1 MKNFLYGGILLIP
14 LAFAG
19 SAGAADLVPYK
30 APSAPAA
37 TAFTWT
43 GFYIGADIGGGTT
56 HTNATTVPDPAAIP
70 GGFDLQ
76 SFALNGSGFLGGLHA
91 GYNWQV
97 APNWLLGVEDDIDW
111 TSIKASSLGPL
122 TIGGIPNGGIGGVT
136 TADSLISKLNWLAT
150 IRGRVGYTTSN
161 WLFYATG
168 GAAIGGLNQSAT
180 QSVSAFGL
188 SANWPFS
195 APTTREGWVA
205 GGGFEYSM
213 TQNWILRAEYLFYS
227 LRGANR
233 FGFPIGSP
241 STTLFADNFG
251 RTEIQTVRT
260 GISYK
265 FN

>member
-1 MKNFLYGGILLIP
+1 MKNFLFRGILLIP

-19 SAGAADLVPYK
+19 SAGAADLGPYK
-30 APSAPAA
+30 APPAPAA

-43 GFYIGADIGGGTT
+43 GFYIGADIGGGAT
-56 HTNATTVPDPAAIP
+56 HTHATTVPDPAIP
-70 GGFDLQ
+70 GSFDLQ

-97 APNWLLGVEDDIDW
+97 APSWLLGVEDDIDW
-111 TSIKASSLGPL
+111 TSIRASSLGPL
-122 TIGGIPNGGIGGVT
+122 TIGGIPNGGIAGAT
-136 TADSLISKLNWLAT
+136 SADSLISNLNWLAT
-150 IRGRVGYTTSN
+150 IRGRVGYTASN

-180 QSVSAFGL
+180 QSFSAAGL
-188 SANWPFS
+188 SAMWPFS
-195 APTTREGWVA
+195 TSTTREGWVA
-205 GGGFEYSM
+205 GGGFEYAV
-213 TQNWILRAEYLFYS
+213 TNNWILRAEYLFYS
-227 LRGANR
+227 LRGANG
-233 FGFPIGSP
+233 FGFPIGAP
-241 STTLFADNFG
+241 TPLLFADTFG